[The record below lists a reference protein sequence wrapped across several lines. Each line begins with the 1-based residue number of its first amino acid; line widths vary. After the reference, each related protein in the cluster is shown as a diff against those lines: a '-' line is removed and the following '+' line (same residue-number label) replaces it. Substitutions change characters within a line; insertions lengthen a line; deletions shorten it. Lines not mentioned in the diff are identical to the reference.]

1 MSKANRKKS
10 TSARKPIARTPAWAK
25 LNDEQLLDT
34 RICDL
39 GLEIEETPL
48 VEMRDQLYSEL
59 AQRGLRIKPHCWLSD
74 DWFSPDGIPGIAVP
88 FYLAHPRLMRLERS
102 QMTEVEGGSKSW
114 CMRILRH
121 EAGHAIDTAFRL
133 HRRKN
138 YKAMFGKYSDPY
150 PEYYKAKPRSK
161 SFVMHLEPW
170 YAQSHPAE
178 DFAET
183 FAVWLK
189 PRSRWRKEYEGWT
202 ALKKIEFVD
211 DLMNQI
217 SGSPAKVKS
226 RAKIDPVNRIKKTLR
241 EHYADR
247 HAFYRLDEA
256 SIFDD
261 DLKKLFSQT
270 PESRR
275 SKSAATFLEKN
286 RAEFSRAIAQWTGE
300 YRYNINQVL
309 REMIERCRIMKLCVS
324 DTSELELK
332 QNLLILLTVHST
344 KYHYSVHRVAL

>member
-1 MSKANRKKS
+1 MSKSNVKNSASVRS
-10 TSARKPIARTPAWAK
+10 IARKPDWVG
-25 LNDEQLLDT
+25 LNDEQLLDV

-39 GLEIEETPL
+39 GLELEDTPL
-48 VEMRDQLYSEL
+48 VKMRDQLYAEL

-74 DWFSPDGIPGIAVP
+74 DWFSPDGIPGIAIP
-88 FYLAHPRLMRLERS
+88 FYLAHPRLMRLERN
-102 QMTEVEGGSKSW
+102 QMADVEGGTKSW

-133 HRRKN
+133 HRRKR
-138 YKAMFGKYSDPY
+138 YKAIFGNYSDPY
-150 PEYYKAKPRSK
+150 PEYYKARPRSK

-189 PRSRWRKEYEGWT
+189 PRSRWRKEYEGWA
-202 ALKKIEFVD
+202 ALKKVQFID

-217 SGSPAKVKS
+217 SGAAAKVKS
-226 RAKIDPVNRIKKTLR
+226 RAKVDPVNRIKKTMR

-247 HAFYRLDEA
+247 HAFYRLDER
-256 SIFDD
+256 SVFDD
-261 DLKKLFSQT
+261 DLKKVFPQT

-275 SKSAATFLEKN
+275 SKSAAAFLQKN
-286 RAEFSRAIAQWTGE
+286 RAEFGRTIAQWTGE

-309 REMIERCRIMKLCVS
+309 REMIERCRILKLRFMGKNE
-324 DTSELELK
+324 TELK
-332 QNLLILLTVHST
+332 QEFLIVLTIHT
-344 KYHYSVHRVAL
+344 MNYHYGVHRVAM